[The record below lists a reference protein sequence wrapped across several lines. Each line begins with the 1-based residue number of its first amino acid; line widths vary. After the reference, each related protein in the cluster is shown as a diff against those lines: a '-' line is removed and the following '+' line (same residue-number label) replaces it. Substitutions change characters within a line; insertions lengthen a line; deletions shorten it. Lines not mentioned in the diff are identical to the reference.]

1 MNKEET
7 LALYAQGKEAWNAWA
22 ADLLAC
28 REDSQAWKDAA
39 KADFSRHCFESDAD
53 FLWFIFPGEALF
65 TGVRFSGEVT
75 NFGAADFRGRTAFTG
90 AVFNGHAV
98 ITGTFHDSLVF
109 NDAKFLGRADFP
121 GLCLVDDKDPLLDR
135 AFVFNNAIFKQDV
148 SFSGAT
154 FPSSRV
160 MFRRALFEGQAD
172 FMDSSFNGI
181 ALFDWAIFKDRAMF
195 YEATFNSSVQFIEA
209 AFEGDASFD
218 GATFHN
224 GASFN
229 AVQVKSRFTMSGTKF
244 REVPDFQQATF
255 VGAPRLDTAKI
266 EPQHTRNISF
276 AAVKTFFKGDLEKE
290 GRWRTL
296 RRLAEQGKDHVSER
310 RFFKE
315 EVIARRGVTDKW
327 WSAPFWF
334 GVFYQ
339 LFSNFGLSL
348 SRPLIAWLMV
358 LSGFA
363 CIYAYGSDGPWQP
376 AFLLSLHKSLPALS
390 SVSGGLPGLYAR
402 LYGVASCE
410 PFRPII
416 PDSVA
421 VLGITQTLFSAV
433 MIFLFLLA
441 VRNRF
446 RVK

>member
-1 MNKEET
+1 MFN
-7 LALYAQGKEAWNAWA
+7 
-22 ADLLAC
+22 C
-28 REDSQAWKDAA
+28 
-39 KADFSRHCFESDAD
+39 
-53 FLWFIFPGEALF
+53 
-65 TGVRFSGEVT
+65 VRFE
-75 NFGAADFRGRTAFTG
+75 
-90 AVFNGHAV
+90 
-98 ITGTFHDSLVF
+98 
-109 NDAKFLGRADFP
+109 
-121 GLCLVDDKDPLLDR
+121 GLTR
-135 AFVFNNAIFKQDV
+135 
-148 SFSGAT
+148 
-154 FPSSRV
+154 
-160 MFRRALFEGQAD
+160 
-172 FMDSSFNGI
+172 
-181 ALFDWAIFKDRAMF
+181 
-195 YEATFNSSVQFIEA
+195 
-209 AFEGDASFD
+209 FD
-218 GATFHN
+218 GATFRQEVSFEN
-224 GASFN
+224 TVFNERTMIQNPEVSFSGVRFDKGAKFTKAHFHSRTSFDR
-229 AVQVKSRFTMSGTKF
+229 AVFNDLTDFSASVFEGKTTFTGAKCQGQADFRAIKSTSVFLFDDLGPASQDRDSGVAEFST
-244 REVPDFQQATF
+244 VPDFQQATF
-255 VGAPRLDTAKI
+255 VEAPRLDTAKI

-390 SVSGGLPGLYAR
+390 SVSGGLPGLYTC

-421 VLGITQTLFSAV
+421 VLGITQTLFSAA

-446 RVK
+446 RVR